1 MAGET
6 MLINR
11 APVLALWAA
20 VVAER
25 LGFSR
30 DEALSLGKAVTA
42 LNAQSKGQRLGI
54 YEKREARGERRE
66 ARGERRE
73 ARGERRE
80 ARGERREAGGGRRE
94 AGGEKR
100 EARDAVELMGREI
113 PVVRTPDG
121 IRALNK
127 GAAVSAESTRVYL
140 ESKFGEQLAGVRAAM
155 EELARSQKPD
165 VLAARAFA
173 LYAQFRPQI
182 PDGVKGWGAKG
193 KLDTD
198 IIRSLA
204 GTRKSD
210 E

>member
-11 APVLALWAA
+11 APVLALWAT

-30 DEALSLGKAVTA
+30 DEALSLGKAVTG

-54 YEKREARGERRE
+54 YTKREEGGGKSEERRRKNE
-66 ARGERRE
+66 ERI
-73 ARGERRE
+73 
-80 ARGERREAGGGRRE
+80 GGK
-94 AGGEKR
+94 A
-100 EARDAVELMGREI
+100 DAVELMGREI
-113 PVVRTPDG
+113 PVVRTPKG
-121 IRALNK
+121 IRAVNK
-127 GAAVSAESTRVYL
+127 GAPVSAESTQAYL
-140 ESKFGEQLAGVRAAM
+140 ESKFGEHLAAVRAAM

-193 KLDTD
+193 KLDPGL
-198 IIRSLA
+198 IRSLA
-204 GTRKSD
+204 GTGR
-210 E
+210 

>member
-1 MAGET
+1 MEMDTGQT
-6 MLINR
+6 FTINR
-11 APVLALWAA
+11 APVLALWAT

-30 DEALSLGKAVTA
+30 DEALSLGKAVTG
-42 LNAQSKGQRLGI
+42 LNAQTKGQRLGI
-54 YEKREARGERRE
+54 CTKREARG
-66 ARGERRE
+66 G
-73 ARGERRE
+73 
-80 ARGERREAGGGRRE
+80 
-94 AGGEKR
+94 KQ

-113 PVVRTPDG
+113 PVVRTPEG

-127 GAAVSAESTRVYL
+127 GVPVSAESTQVYL
-140 ESKFGEQLAGVRAAM
+140 ESKFGEHLAAVRAAM

-193 KLDTD
+193 NLDSD
-198 IIRSLA
+198 LIRSLA
-204 GTRKSD
+204 GTRTSD

>member
-198 IIRSLA
+198 LIRSLA

>member
-1 MAGET
+1 

-11 APVLALWAA
+11 APVLALWAT

-30 DEALSLGKAVTA
+30 DEALSLGKAVTG

-54 YEKREARGERRE
+54 CTKREE
-66 ARGERRE
+66 
-73 ARGERRE
+73 
-80 ARGERREAGGGRRE
+80 GRRKNE
-94 AGGEKR
+94 ERIGGK
-100 EARDAVELMGREI
+100 ADAVELMGREI
-113 PVVRTPDG
+113 PVVRTPKG
-121 IRALNK
+121 IRAVNK
-127 GAAVSAESTRVYL
+127 GAPVSAESTQAYL
-140 ESKFGEQLAGVRAAM
+140 ESKFGEHLAAVRAAM

-193 KLDTD
+193 KLDPGL
-198 IIRSLA
+198 IRSLA
-204 GTRKSD
+204 GTGR
-210 E
+210 

>member
-11 APVLALWAA
+11 APVLALWAT

-30 DEALSLGKAVTA
+30 DEALSLGKAVTG

-54 YEKREARGERRE
+54 YTRREKRREKNEERGTKNEGRI
-66 ARGERRE
+66 
-73 ARGERRE
+73 
-80 ARGERREAGGGRRE
+80 GGK
-94 AGGEKR
+94 A
-100 EARDAVELMGREI
+100 DAVELMGREI
-113 PVVRTPDG
+113 PVVRTPEG
-121 IRALNK
+121 IRAVNK
-127 GAAVSAESTRVYL
+127 DALVSAESTEVYL
-140 ESKFGEQLAGVRAAM
+140 ESKFGGQLAAVRAAM
-155 EELARSQKPD
+155 EELARSMKPD

-182 PDGVKGWGAKG
+182 PEGVKGWGAKG
-193 KLDTD
+193 KLDTGV
-198 IIRSLA
+198 IRSLA
-204 GTRKSD
+204 GTKMSD